1 MWSAVKLGP
10 DNLPAAEGDHQE
22 NAKEDDA
29 PPEDGWVESSSDEDK
44 GNDIVNNNP
53 QFDLSQDLSIQKLR
67 QDKAKKEVKPPKVE
81 EPKVK
86 YDNLCSKKHPM
97 DCLNDNP
104 YKHMGPNVTVNCDAC
119 KNPIRTPGEEFL
131 HCA

>member
-1 MWSAVKLGP
+1 MFAANVWSAVKLGP

-22 NAKEDDA
+22 NAKEEDA

-67 QDKAKKEVKPPKVE
+67 QDKAKIMKDLDEKG
-81 EPKVK
+81 
-86 YDNLCSKKHPM
+86 D
-97 DCLNDNP
+97 P
-104 YKHMGPNVTVNCDAC
+104 YQQVLVQQLLDM
-119 KNPIRTPGEEFL
+119 
-131 HCA
+131 